1 MPTPES
7 YRKGIRFMKQAEK
20 FNRPVITFIDTKG
33 AYPGIEAEEKGQGEA
48 IASSMLQ
55 LSGLKV
61 PVIAIVIGEG
71 SSGGALALGVGN
83 EVIMLENAIYS
94 ILSPEGYASI
104 LWKDASRAKE
114 AAEKMKLTAQNL
126 LELNIIDKIVEEK
139 SFEQTAKD
147 LKTEIERGVAELKKL
162 SDDELVESRYQKYRN
177 MGEYVVI

>member
-1 MPTPES
+1 
-7 YRKGIRFMKQAEK
+7 MKQAEK

-114 AAEKMKLTAQNL
+114 AAEKMKLTAQDL

-162 SDDELVESRYQKYRN
+162 SADELVESRYQKYRN
-177 MGEYVVI
+177 MGEYVAI

>member
-1 MPTPES
+1 
-7 YRKGIRFMKQAEK
+7 MKQAEK
-20 FNRPVITFIDTKG
+20 YKRPIITFIDTKG

-114 AAEKMKLTAQNL
+114 AAEKMKLTAQDL

-162 SDDELVESRYQKYRN
+162 SADELVESRYQKYRN

>member
-1 MPTPES
+1 MMQS
-7 YRKGIRFMKQAEK
+7 
-20 FNRPVITFIDTKG
+20 
-33 AYPGIEAEEKGQGEA
+33 
-48 IASSMLQ
+48 LQ

-114 AAEKMKLTAQNL
+114 AAEKMKITAQDL

-162 SDDELVESRYQKYRN
+162 SADELVESRYQKYRN
-177 MGEYVVI
+177 MGEYVAI